1 MQECNAIRKVVGS
14 VTIELPRTHIDFNR
28 LGGSAGG
35 ASGVGLPVPSVATSP
50 HVMLQHFGEGT
61 NVLGRRRG
69 ITHITVNIRQNG
81 LPIDAPGADR
91 SMHWLENASHYEG

>member
-50 HVMLQHFGEGT
+50 HVML
-61 NVLGRRRG
+61 
-69 ITHITVNIRQNG
+69 
-81 LPIDAPGADR
+81 
-91 SMHWLENASHYEG
+91 